1 MHQTKTVLCTT
12 SKEQYRGSNE
22 GSSSITGVPPPHP
35 WQGRLCSGAGAIR
48 CSRRHW
54 FCFSCRWWTK
64 RNLVVRTGAICAT
77 IHVDIEAD
85 KINLFSGWHRHS
97 PRWGCLL
104 SRGLLSPVCEGGEVL
119 PAGQEVQEVEVWL
132 HHLCWCFGWMALPHL
147 KNKCLKFLMERIED
161 WGRISRVLLLLL
173 WFYI

>member
-1 MHQTKTVLCTT
+1 MLCTT

-22 GSSSITGVPPPHP
+22 GSSSITGVPPPHSR
-35 WQGRLCSGAGAIR
+35 QGRLCSGAGAIR

-77 IHVDIEAD
+77 NATIHVDIEAD
-85 KINLFSGWHRHS
+85 KNLFLGGHRHS
-97 PRWGCLL
+97 PRWGVLL
-104 SRGLLSPVCEGGEVL
+104 SRGLHSPVCEGGEVL

-132 HHLCWCFGWMALPHL
+132 HHLCWCFGWINNAKSQYWPHL
-147 KNKCLKFLMERIED
+147 KYLK
-161 WGRISRVLLLLL
+161 
-173 WFYI
+173 